1 MATKLQVMSEL
12 AAQATEQL
20 TQSVDNWKSF
30 LDSAAWLY
38 KYPFHEQ
45 VLIYAQRRDA
55 KACAPIELW
64 NSKFKRWVNR
74 GAKGIALID
83 DSGQKP
89 ALRYVFDVSDTNT
102 RYDIPFQLWQTKPIY
117 EAQIIEELQNHFG
130 ETGTKDIALS
140 AAVLGIATNAVS
152 DNYRD
157 YYAELLKVVDNSTL
171 ADMSE
176 DEISSTF
183 ILQLMTSVGH
193 TVLVRLGINP
203 ATIFHGNEYDSVMLF
218 DSPDTI
224 AQLGAATSD
233 ISEMILRQIERSVRA
248 IERQKRDTLATTEKV
263 LQNEDK
269 ESERS
274 AEYGTGI
281 QSERG
286 LSDSRY
292 RDGRTAGGDDRQIRQ
307 DAESVSQIP
316 SERNV
321 QRSAASGQADGA
333 SAGDRQDGAGT
344 GRADNGADG
353 ASRGRN
359 GAPESRR
366 QQSVITS
373 VDTASEALAVSIAE
387 KARIDMPYMAQLTG
401 KTEEQLADE
410 LTGVIFLNPKT
421 KQYETADEY
430 LSGDVRWKLQL
441 LKEIDDPKY
450 TANMAALEKAQPK
463 DLSASEIDVRL
474 GATWLPPK
482 DIEQFIY
489 ELLSTAYYLR
499 NRIKVHYSPITAAWN
514 IEGKSADGSNV
525 ASGITYGTNRINAYK
540 IIEETLNLKDVRI
553 FDTVID
559 DNGNETRVMNKKET
573 ILAQQKQQLIKD
585 AFRDWIWKD
594 PKRRDRLTTLYNTRF
609 NCIRPREYDGSHIR
623 FVGMNPE
630 ITLRPHQVNAIAR
643 ILYGGNTLLAHVVGA
658 GKTFEMVAAAMES
671 KRLGLCQ
678 KSMFVVPNHLTEQWA
693 AEFLQLYPA
702 ANILVATKKDFE
714 TRNRKKFC
722 SRIATGDYDAVII
735 GHSQFEKIPL
745 SLERQRAVLQ
755 EQLDEIID
763 GIADAKRA
771 HAERFTV
778 KQLEKTKK
786 QIKLKLDKLNDQ
798 SRKDDVVTF
807 EELGVDRLFVDEA
820 HFYKNLFLFTKMR
833 NVAGLSQTEAQKS
846 SDLFMKCRYL
856 DELTG
861 GRGMVFAT
869 GTPISNSMTELYTM
883 QRYLQYDLLKKNDL
897 THFDAWASTFGET
910 ITSIELAPEGT
921 GYRAKT
927 RFARFYNLPEL
938 ISMFKQAADIQT
950 ADILNLPVPTVS
962 YHNVAMK
969 PSAHQKEMVVSL
981 AERAERVRNG
991 MVDPTVD
998 NMLKITND
1006 GRKLALDQRLV
1017 NGMLP
1022 DNDEGK
1028 VNACVENIYRI
1039 WKGSREKRLTQLVF
1053 CDLSTPHNKVN
1064 FAAGKREGPLGG

>member
-102 RYDIPFQLWQTKPIY
+102 RYDIPFQLWQKKPIY

-140 AAVLGIATNAVS
+140 AAVLGITINAVS

-157 YYAELLKVVDNSTL
+157 YYEELLKAADHSAL

-807 EELGVDRLFVDEA
+807 EELGVDRLFVDEV